1 MYDGDARRVC
11 RRGPA
16 ARLAGR
22 SFAFVD
28 FGFVSFFALLL
39 LLRICLGGGT
49 ESEADDRQEVLKG
62 RGGWRRTGGGGQGG
76 RPHSREGSRA
86 GK

>member
-11 RRGPA
+11 RRGSA
-16 ARLAGR
+16 ARLAGC

-28 FGFVSFFALLL
+28 FGFVSFFALL

-49 ESEADDRQEVLKG
+49 ESEADDRQEVLK
-62 RGGWRRTGGGGQGG
+62 RGWGGPGGAGGPG
-76 RPHSREGSRA
+76 RPPSQ
-86 GK
+86 

>member
-39 LLRICLGGGT
+39 LRICFGGGT
-49 ESEADDRQEVLKG
+49 ESEADDRQEVRKEG
-62 RGGWRRTGGGGQGG
+62 RKEGGPQEG
-76 RPHSREGSRA
+76 RPHSKEGSKA

>member
-1 MYDGDARRVC
+1 MYFGDARRVC

-28 FGFVSFFALLL
+28 FGFVSFFALLF
-39 LLRICLGGGT
+39 LRICLGSVT
-49 ESEADDRQEVLKG
+49 ESEADDRQEVLKRWG
-62 RGGWRRTGGGGQGG
+62 AGGGPGGPQEG
-76 RPHSREGSRA
+76 RPHSKEGSKA

>member
-22 SFAFVD
+22 SFSFVD
-28 FGFVSFFALLL
+28 IGFVSFFALLL
-39 LLRICLGGGT
+39 LRICFGGGT
-49 ESEADDRQEVLKG
+49 ESEADDRQEVLK
-62 RGGWRRTGGGGQGG
+62 RGGRTVGGAQEG
-76 RPHSREGSRA
+76 RPHSKEGSKA